1 MDENYLDQ
9 LLKGLEHPDSDVSDF
24 DMAEMAS
31 LENPLS
37 GSEDMLEE
45 NLAADAGHINDIAWS
60 DSEIPV
66 EEISELDELD
76 HQADMDMETMDFD
89 DIDFDDLDV
98 TKMDVNPVPFQKDLE
113 NVNELNIDEMYLD
126 ESEDD
131 LFEQEFRKMQEEEPA
146 GKVTLSDLEDME
158 PDGVAAIEEMEEIP
172 VPEMEEAPAE
182 EVPVE
187 EVPAEEVPVE
197 EVPVE
202 EVQNTSLDTEE
213 DSMNMESDSSDIDAL
228 FQEVFGE
235 IDTPKEEEAS
245 SAVEKPAESKSDMD
259 DLFSML
265 GIEENSKMAS
275 QPIPEEDE
283 IPDFEIPPE
292 LADVE
297 EIKKEPKKK
306 TFWDILFGED
316 EDDELTPEQEEALAK
331 AKEEKLQAKLEKKE
345 QKKAKK
351 AESDAKKRSDQADKT
366 AKVAAK
372 KAAKKEEEER
382 LLAEEGPEKKL
393 NKVLVAIVMLFFLGV
408 GGFVIVG
415 TSVFDY
421 SLVITKATNYFERQR
436 YGLAYREILGVEV
449 KERHQELADKIYTV
463 MYVERQYEAYQNYV
477 ILNDPKL
484 ALDALLQGLDKYDEY
499 YNDAVA
505 LDVADDLNIA
515 KAKILS
521 ALTNTYGLSED
532 QAKEILQLD
541 DNAYTSQVQSLTAGM
556 DFSVSQEDAAEG
568 VTE

>member
-9 LLKGLEHPDSDVSDF
+9 LLKGMEHPDSDISDF
-24 DMAEMAS
+24 DMPEMNS
-31 LENPLS
+31 LENQLS
-37 GSEDMLEE
+37 DSEDMLEE
-45 NLAADAGHINDIAWS
+45 TLAADAGHINDVAWS
-60 DSEIPV
+60 DSEIPM

-76 HQADMDMETMDFD
+76 HQADMDMENMDFD

-98 TKMDVNPVPFQKDLE
+98 MKMDVNPVPLQKDLE

-146 GKVTLSDLEDME
+146 GKVTISDLEDME
-158 PDGVAAIEEMEEIP
+158 PNGVEVMEETEEIP
-172 VPEMEEAPAE
+172 VSETEETPAEEVPTE

-187 EVPAEEVPVE
+187 EVSVE
-197 EVPVE
+197 EVPAG

-213 DSMNMESDSSDIDAL
+213 DSTKMESDSSDIDAL

-235 IDTPKEEEAS
+235 IDTPKEEEAP
-245 SAVEKPAESKSDMD
+245 SAGEKSAESKSDMD

-316 EDDELTPEQEEALAK
+316 EDDELTPEEEEALAK
-331 AKEEKLQAKLEKKE
+331 AKEEKLQAKLAKKE
-345 QKKAKK
+345 QRKAKK

-393 NKVLVAIVMLFFLGV
+393 NKVLVAIVILFFLGV

-436 YGLAYREILGVEV
+436 YGLAYREILGVEI

-477 ILNDPKL
+477 TLNDPKL

-499 YNDAVA
+499 YDDAVA
-505 LDVADDLNIA
+505 LDIADDLNIA

-541 DNAYTSQVQSLTAGM
+541 DIAYTSQVQSLTEGM

>member
-9 LLKGLEHPDSDVSDF
+9 LLKGLEHPDSDISDSDMSEMVS
-24 DMAEMAS
+24 MENQPSAS
-31 LENPLS
+31 T
-37 GSEDMLEE
+37 DMLEE
-45 NLAADAGHINDIAWS
+45 NLAADAGHIDDIAWS
-60 DSEIPV
+60 DSEIPM

-76 HQADMDMETMDFD
+76 HQADMDMADMDFD

-98 TKMDVNPVPFQKDLE
+98 TKMDVNPVPLQKDLE

-146 GKVTLSDLEDME
+146 GKVTVSDLEDME
-158 PDGVAAIEEMEEIP
+158 PESAEPEGMETTETMEEVP
-172 VPEMEEAPAE
+172 VPEPEEAPAG
-182 EVPVE
+182 
-187 EVPAEEVPVE
+187 
-197 EVPVE
+197 
-202 EVQNTSLDTEE
+202 EVQNTSLNMEE
-213 DSMNMESDSSDIDAL
+213 DSVAMENDSSDIDAL

-235 IDTPKEEEAS
+235 IDTPKEKEAPP
-245 SAVEKPAESKSDMD
+245 AAEKPAEAGSDMD

-331 AKEEKLQAKLEKKE
+331 AKEEKLQAKQEKKE
-345 QKKAKK
+345 QRKAKK
-351 AESDAKKRSDQADKT
+351 AESDAKKRSSQADKT

-393 NKVLVAIVMLFFLGV
+393 NKVLVAIVILFFLCI
-408 GGFVIVG
+408 GGFVVVG

-421 SLVITKATNYFERQR
+421 TLVITKATNYFERQR

-449 KERHQELADKIYTV
+449 QERHQELADKIYTV
-463 MYVERQYEAYQNYV
+463 MYVERQYEAYQNHV
-477 ILNDPKL
+477 SLNQPEL

-505 LDVADDLNIA
+505 LDVADDLNIV

-521 ALTNTYGLSED
+521 ALTNTYGLSEN
-532 QAKEILQLD
+532 QAKEILQMD
-541 DNAYTSQVQSLTAGM
+541 DNAYTSQIQSLTAGM
-556 DFSVSQEDAAEG
+556 DFSVSQGNAEEG

>member
-9 LLKGLEHPDSDVSDF
+9 LLKGLEHPDSDASD
-24 DMAEMAS
+24 MSELSSMEAS
-31 LENPLS
+31 LSDS
-37 GSEDMLEE
+37 GDMLEE
-45 NLAADAGHINDIAWS
+45 TLTADAGHINDIAWS
-60 DSEIPV
+60 DSEIPM

-76 HQADMDMETMDFD
+76 QQADMDMASMDFD

-98 TKMDVNPVPFQKDLE
+98 TKMDVNPVPLQKDLE
-113 NVNELNIDEMYLD
+113 NVNELDIDEMYLD

-131 LFEQEFRKMQEEEPA
+131 LFEQEFRKLQEEEPT
-146 GKVTLSDLEDME
+146 GRVTVADLEDSEPVNME
-158 PDGVAAIEEMEEIP
+158 M
-172 VPEMEEAPAE
+172 MEEAPAPEME
-182 EVPVE
+182 EEPAEAVQEADVE
-187 EVPAEEVPVE
+187 EAP
-197 EVPVE
+197 
-202 EVQNTSLDTEE
+202 LDTALQEE
-213 DSMNMESDSSDIDAL
+213 ADFQHTENDSSDIDAL

-235 IDTPKEEEAS
+235 IDTPKEEEAPS
-245 SAVEKPAESKSDMD
+245 DAEKPAESGSDMD

-316 EDDELTPEQEEALAK
+316 DEEDELTPEQEEALAK

-345 QKKAKK
+345 QRKAKK
-351 AESDAKKRSDQADKT
+351 AESDAKKRSNQADKT

-408 GGFVIVG
+408 GGFVIIG

-421 SLVITKATNYFERQR
+421 TLVIAKATNYFERQR

-449 KERHQELADKIYTV
+449 KEQHQELEDQIYTV

-477 ILNDPKL
+477 ILNQPDL
-484 ALDALLQGLDKYDEY
+484 ALDALLQGLDKYDVY
-499 YNDAVA
+499 YDDAVA
-505 LDVADDLNIA
+505 LNIVDDLNIA
-515 KAKILS
+515 KTKILA
-521 ALTNTYGLSED
+521 ALTNTYGLSETE
-532 QAKEILQLD
+532 AKEILQMD
-541 DNAYTSQVQSLTAGM
+541 DRAYTSQIQGLTAGM
-556 DFSVSQEDAAEG
+556 DFSVSLDSAVEG

>member
-9 LLKGLEHPDSDVSDF
+9 LLKGLEHPDSDASD
-24 DMAEMAS
+24 MSELSSMEAS
-31 LENPLS
+31 LSDS
-37 GSEDMLEE
+37 GDMLEE
-45 NLAADAGHINDIAWS
+45 TLTADAGHINDIAWS
-60 DSEIPV
+60 DSEIPM

-76 HQADMDMETMDFD
+76 QQADMDMEAMDFD

-98 TKMDVNPVPFQKDLE
+98 TKMDVNPVPLQKDLE
-113 NVNELNIDEMYLD
+113 NVNELDIDEMYLD

-131 LFEQEFRKMQEEEPA
+131 LFEQEFRKLQEEEPT
-146 GKVTLSDLEDME
+146 GRVTVADLEDSEPVSME
-158 PDGVAAIEEMEEIP
+158 MVEEAP
-172 VPEMEEAPAE
+172 APEAEEAPAE
-182 EVPVE
+182 AVVPEAAVE
-187 EVPAEEVPVE
+187 EVPLDTALQEEVP
-197 EVPVE
+197 
-202 EVQNTSLDTEE
+202 SDTALQEEE
-213 DSMNMESDSSDIDAL
+213 DSQHTENDSSDIDAL

-235 IDTPKEEEAS
+235 IDAPKEEEAPS
-245 SAVEKPAESKSDMD
+245 DAEEPAESGSDMD

-297 EIKKEPKKK
+297 EVKKEPKKK

-316 EDDELTPEQEEALAK
+316 DEEDELTPEQEEALAK

-345 QKKAKK
+345 QRKAKK
-351 AESDAKKRSDQADKT
+351 AESDAKKRSNQADKT

-408 GGFVIVG
+408 GGFVIIG

-421 SLVITKATNYFERQR
+421 TLVIAKATNYFERQR

-449 KERHQELADKIYTV
+449 KEQHQELEAQIYTV

-477 ILNDPKL
+477 ILNQPDL
-484 ALDALLQGLDKYDEY
+484 ALDALLQGLDKYDVY
-499 YNDAVA
+499 YDDAVA
-505 LDVADDLNIA
+505 LGIVDDLNIA
-515 KAKILS
+515 KTKILA
-521 ALTNTYGLSED
+521 ALTNTYGLSETE
-532 QAKEILQLD
+532 AKEILQMD
-541 DNAYTSQVQSLTAGM
+541 DRAYTSQIQDLTTGM
-556 DFSVSQEDAAEG
+556 DFSVSQDSAVEG

>member
-9 LLKGLEHPDSDVSDF
+9 LLKGLEHPDSDTLESDMP
-24 DMAEMAS
+24 DMPEIPSMEDPSSDSA
-31 LENPLS
+31 
-37 GSEDMLEE
+37 DMLEE

-60 DSEIPV
+60 DSEIPM

-76 HQADMDMETMDFD
+76 HQADMDMEAMDFD

-98 TKMDVNPVPFQKDLE
+98 TKMDVNPVPLQKDLE

-131 LFEQEFRKMQEEEPA
+131 LFEQEFRKIQEEEPA
-146 GKVTLSDLEDME
+146 GKVTVADLEDME
-158 PDGVAAIEEMEEIP
+158 PESLAGIEEIP
-172 VPEMEEAPAE
+172 ENPASEAE
-182 EVPVE
+182 ELPS
-187 EVPAEEVPVE
+187 
-197 EVPVE
+197 E
-202 EVQNTSLDTEE
+202 EVQNTALDTEE
-213 DSMNMESDSSDIDAL
+213 DSVDMENDSSDIDAL

-235 IDTPKEEEAS
+235 IDTPKEEKEAP
-245 SAVEKPAESKSDMD
+245 VDEKPAESNSDMD

-345 QKKAKK
+345 QRKAQK
-351 AESDAKKRSDQADKT
+351 AEADAKKRSNQADKT

-393 NKVLVAIVMLFFLGV
+393 NKVLVAIVILFFLGV

-421 SLVITKATNYFERQR
+421 TLVITKATNYFERQR

-477 ILNDPKL
+477 TLNQPEL

-505 LDVADDLNIA
+505 LEVADDLNIA

-521 ALTNTYGLSED
+521 ALTNTYGLSEN

-541 DNAYTSQVQSLTAGM
+541 DKAYTSQVQSLTAGM
-556 DFSVSQEDAAEG
+556 DFSVSQGDGAEG